1 MTISIHLI
9 SVPSDEVVTSRVV
22 YLPETGGDFGRSSS
36 CDISLPDQSKRISRV
51 HGSVRYTDS
60 GYCVKSTGQNSISLN
75 DKTMVKEKEYPLND
89 GDILK
94 VERYTML
101 VSTLVSS
108 KQPKETIED
117 EPLFSE
123 PFSLQ
128 LDNDETDFLEENP
141 PSILNE
147 KANNFAQ
154 ESVLSDDPFAADPF
168 KDLDDELISQH
179 IEDDSSDS
187 TIVHQANGSEL
198 LPVSSKTDTPIE
210 TSLEKILSI
219 TEKNQKYLANPALHH
234 EVLFKALDQTV
245 DQFLNEFAPSQL
257 ERQFNDYISGGLF
270 TSKEKK
276 YWRIYRKHFQHRQEN
291 GDFRRQFKAL
301 FMENMQKNREEK

>member
-22 YLPETGGDFGRSSS
+22 YLPEAGGDFGRSSS

-51 HGSVRYTDS
+51 HGSIRYTGS
-60 GYCVKSTGQNSISLN
+60 GFCVKSTGQNSISLN

-94 VERYTML
+94 IERYTML

-108 KQPKETIED
+108 KQPKETIEV

-123 PFSLQ
+123 PFELQ
-128 LDNDETDFLEENP
+128 LDNDETDFLEENS
-141 PSILNE
+141 PSISSE
-147 KANNFAQ
+147 KTNDFAQ
-154 ESVLSDDPFAADPF
+154 ENVLSDDPFAADPF

-179 IEDDSSDS
+179 IEDDNSNP
-187 TIVHQANGSEL
+187 TIVHESNGSEL
-198 LPVSSKTDTPIE
+198 LPASSKPDTPIE

-257 ERQFNDYISGGLF
+257 ERQFNDYISGSLF

-276 YWRIYRKHFQHRQEN
+276 YWKIYRKHFQHRQEN